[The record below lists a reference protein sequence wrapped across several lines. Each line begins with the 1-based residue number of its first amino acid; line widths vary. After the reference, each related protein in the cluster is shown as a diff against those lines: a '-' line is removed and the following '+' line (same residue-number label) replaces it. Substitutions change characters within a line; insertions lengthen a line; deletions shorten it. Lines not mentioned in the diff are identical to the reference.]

1 MNILIDINHPAHV
14 HLLRYVYEELK
25 AHGHTLYVTI
35 KDFPAA
41 KALLE
46 SYGIPYVCIGRKDD
60 SMSKKGIDQL
70 LYNWR
75 VWPNMLIRLRM
86 LFCRRIA
93 FNERLNRRYIIAVT
107 MSWRICIRSVFVL
120 TRVCCHPWV

>member
-35 KDFPAA
+35 KDIPAA

-46 SYGIPYVCIGRKDD
+46 SYGIPYVCIGRKD
-60 SMSKKGIDQL
+60 
-70 LYNWR
+70 
-75 VWPNMLIRLRM
+75 
-86 LFCRRIA
+86 
-93 FNERLNRRYIIAVT
+93 E
-107 MSWRICIRSVFVL
+107 
-120 TRVCCHPWV
+120 